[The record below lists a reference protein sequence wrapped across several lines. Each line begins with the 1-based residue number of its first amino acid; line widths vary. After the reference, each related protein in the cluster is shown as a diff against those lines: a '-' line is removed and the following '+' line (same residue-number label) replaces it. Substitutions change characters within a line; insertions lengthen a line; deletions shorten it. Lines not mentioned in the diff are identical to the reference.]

1 LLDLGIDKLQQK
13 GFLMYL
19 QIDGNYGEGGGQI
32 LRTTLSLS
40 CLLKKPVEI
49 FNIRKGRKIPGLQ
62 PQHLTSVNACKSI
75 SDAEVEGNKLRSPTL
90 RFNPQRIK
98 GGDLTFNVA
107 EEKRSAGST
116 SLILQAL
123 LLPLSL
129 AEQSSNINVLGGTHV
144 PWSPPFDYLKE
155 IFLPMTRKIGCQ
167 MGLEI
172 KKWGWYPKG
181 GGEVNCSIQP
191 AKKLNPLNLTGRGR
205 LLNLTGISVI
215 SNLPTSIAERQR
227 NQALKILRERN
238 FSPEIKIV
246 QAPSIGQGTFFFLKA
261 EFENSQAGFGALGE
275 IGKRAEKVAE
285 EACQEFLEFMQTQ
298 AAIDPH
304 LADQLIPYLALADG
318 QSSFT
323 ISRIS
328 KHLLTNIW
336 VVEQFLPTK
345 ITVEGEEG
353 SEGRVIITPS

>member
-1 LLDLGIDKLQQK
+1 MSLL
-13 GFLMYL
+13 
-19 QIDGNYGEGGGQI
+19 IDGNYGEGGGQI

-49 FNIRKGRKIPGLQ
+49 FNIRKGRKVPGLQ

-75 SDAEVEGNKLRSPTL
+75 SEAEVQGNKLKSLTL

-98 GGDLTFNVA
+98 GGDFFFNVA

-123 LLPLSL
+123 FLPLSL
-129 AEQSSNINVLGGTHV
+129 SEQSSKITVLGGTHV

-155 IFLPMTRKIGCQ
+155 IFLPMVKKIGCQ
-167 MGLEI
+167 IELQIM
-172 KKWGWYPKG
+172 KWGWYPKG
-181 GGEVNCSIQP
+181 GGEVSCGIHP
-191 AKKLNPLNLTGRGR
+191 AEKLTPFNLTERGK
-205 LLNLTGISVI
+205 LLNLKGISVV
-215 SNLPTSIAERQR
+215 SNLPTSIAERQKR
-227 NQALKILRERN
+227 QALKVLREKN
-238 FSPEIKIV
+238 FSPEIKIL

-261 EFENSQAGFGALGE
+261 EYENSTAGFGSLGE

-285 EACQEFLEFMQTQ
+285 EACQEFLEFMQTD

-318 QSSFT
+318 QSSFAV
-323 ISRIS
+323 SRIS
-328 KHLLTNIW
+328 EHLLTNIW
-336 VVEQFLPTK
+336 VVKQFLPTK
-345 ITVEGEEG
+345 ITVEGDKG
-353 SEGRVIITPS
+353 KAGAVTINPS

>member
-1 LLDLGIDKLQQK
+1 
-13 GFLMYL
+13 MYL

-49 FNIRKGRKIPGLQ
+49 INIRKGRKIPGLQ
-62 PQHLTSVNACKSI
+62 PQHLTSANACKSI
-75 SDAEVEGNKLRSPTL
+75 SEAEVEGNKLQSLTL
-90 RFNPQRIK
+90 KFSAQKIK
-98 GGDLTFNVA
+98 GGDFTFNVA

-123 LLPLSL
+123 FLPLSL
-129 AEQSSNINVLGGTHV
+129 SDQISELTLLGGTHV

-155 IFLPMTRKIGCQ
+155 IFLPMVRKIGCQ
-167 MGLEI
+167 IELQI

-181 GGEVNCSIQP
+181 GGEIHCMIHPVE
-191 AKKLNPLNLTGRGR
+191 KLASLNLTERGR
-205 LLNLTGISVI
+205 LLNLTGISVV
-215 SNLPTSIAERQR
+215 SNLPTPIAERQK
-227 NQALKILRERN
+227 NQALKLLKEKN
-238 FSPEIKIV
+238 YSPEIKIV

-261 EFENSQAGFGALGE
+261 EFENSVAGFGALGE

-285 EACQEFLEFMQTQ
+285 EACQEFLEFTETK

-304 LADQLIPYLALADG
+304 LADQLIPYLALAEG

-323 ISRIS
+323 VSRIS
-328 KHLLTNIW
+328 KHLLTNVW
-336 VVEQFLPTK
+336 VVQQFLPTK
-345 ITVEGEEG
+345 ITVEGDEG
-353 SEGRVIITPS
+353 KEGKVIITPP